1 MRFWLTGFVQ
11 VCASFCI
18 RIVPK
23 RQTDF
28 PGSRRFNATRQ
39 CAGDPQDGKRFGGET
54 LEQWFFLSSD
64 CRQISGRGQVAAVS
78 RVIAICVCVA
88 QHSSKMA
95 HVSGG
100 NQREFDLVSAGECSV
115 ETARL
120 LMDLCLLRRK
130 LFLFVLSHFS
140 VSGVSV
146 SGMSGTVRRSTANR
160 IP

>member
-1 MRFWLTGFVQ
+1 VQ
-11 VCASFCI
+11 VFVSESSRSVR
-18 RIVPK
+18 RIFRGRGNSTLQDDAKSSSV
-23 RQTDF
+23 Q
-28 PGSRRFNATRQ
+28 G
-39 CAGDPQDGKRFGGET
+39 AGDPQDGKRFGGET

-146 SGMSGTVRRSTANR
+146 PGVSSSLRRSAANR